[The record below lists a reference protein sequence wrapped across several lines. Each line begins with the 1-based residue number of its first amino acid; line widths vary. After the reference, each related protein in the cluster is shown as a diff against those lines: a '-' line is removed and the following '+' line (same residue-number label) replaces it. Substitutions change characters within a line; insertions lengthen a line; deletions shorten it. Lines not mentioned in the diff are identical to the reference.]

1 MDIATLLH
9 IIVRQ
14 WAVLMTAPIPFVAT
28 GALGLVIG
36 YGFAWIIL
44 RNRLTHHQELVAYY
58 KDVAADKLP
67 NKASVIQSGQR
78 VANSRSM
85 SFGLGLMVIGLVIAV
100 IGGIVVFIERPS
112 VAAVA
117 TSAVKDRSTTR
128 AQLQNFYIQMGP
140 MIDTPLKKD
149 ISTEDFEK
157 YKADSDK
164 ALTDMANWI
173 KENMGEAA
181 LARFADRSGMS
192 QVFFSGAANET
203 HNAMLMNQTRIRQ
216 NLLAMIESSAW
227 DKN

>member
-14 WAVLMTAPIPFVAT
+14 WAVLMAAPIPFIAA
-28 GALGLVIG
+28 GALGLVVG

-67 NKASVIQSGQR
+67 SKSSVIQSGQR
-78 VANSRSM
+78 IANSRSM
-85 SFGLGLMVIGLVIAV
+85 SFGLGLMIIGLVIAV

-117 TSAVKDRSTTR
+117 STSKDRSATKT
-128 AQLQNFYIQMGP
+128 QLQTFYIKMGE
-140 MIDTPLKKD
+140 MIDTPLNKD
-149 ISTEDFEK
+149 ISAEDFEK
-157 YKADSDK
+157 YKTDSDK
-164 ALTDMANWI
+164 TLTEMANWI

-192 QVFFSGAANET
+192 QVWYSRAANDT
-203 HNAMLMNQTRIRQ
+203 HNAMLMNQTRIRL

>member
-1 MDIATLLH
+1 
-9 IIVRQ
+9 
-14 WAVLMTAPIPFVAT
+14 MTAPIPFVAAA
-28 GALGLVIG
+28 ALGLVIG

-85 SFGLGLMVIGLVIAV
+85 SFGLGIMVIGLVVAV

-117 TSAVKDRSTTR
+117 SASKDRSAIR
-128 AQLQNFYIQMGP
+128 AQLQTFYIQMGQL
-140 MIDTPLKKD
+140 IDTPLKKD
-149 ISTEDFEK
+149 ISAEDFEK
-157 YKADSDK
+157 YKTESDK
-164 ALTDMANWI
+164 TLTDMANWI

-181 LARFADRSGMS
+181 LARFADRSGMN
-192 QVFFSGAANET
+192 QVYFSNAANET
-203 HNAMLMNQTRIRQ
+203 HNAMLMNETRFRQ